1 MRDDHSNPPPGSW
14 SGRWRR
20 VAQGAVMRRGHPGRP
35 RPTLIAVL
43 LSAAVLLAGVLAYQA
58 QAAARS
64 HRLTAERALHDYA
77 TFAMWELSEHATREI
92 LGALIATFIGPVT
105 RVDPAD
111 PAAWP
116 SPDEFRSMTTPAG
129 APFEYLKGARFF
141 FRFDWRDS
149 SFVTAGQAPSP
160 AVSRWVRD
168 TVAAYG
174 RIFAETPT
182 IEPKLYGSADRSPL
196 KRLSVV
202 ITNDSY
208 VATFG
213 HVDGRLRVVAYV
225 VSRDYDGKPLV
236 TYGFE
241 SDASAFIAP
250 LLAEVMQTTPLLPP
264 SVTRGIR
271 QDSVLAV
278 RATAPAGGEMF
289 RSTGWF
295 SDRYAVAD
303 RLDERFGGLEL
314 RVSLRPEVAPRLVV
328 GGLPQSRMP
337 MIVLLM
343 TITAALIVVALR
355 LMRRQQELARLRT
368 DFVSGVSHE
377 LRTPLAQIRMFAEL
391 LRNGQLRSDDERR
404 RSAEIIDEEA
414 QRLTYLVENVLSFAR
429 AEHRRVGA
437 ARRSGGL
444 TAKVATDRDV
454 RRAVEAFAPLA
465 RARRATIQADLEPRT
480 AAAVD
485 PSALRQVLLN
495 LLDNAVKY
503 GPPGQ
508 TVTVGMQAVEPT
520 PRQLAAGAED
530 AVRIWVDDQGPGIP
544 DDERAHIW
552 DPFRRL
558 ERTLETA
565 VGGSGI
571 GLSIVKDLLDQNGGR
586 VWVEESPGGGARFV
600 VELPAGDA
608 QAAEALFNTRT
619 PVGGVPV

>member
-1 MRDDHSNPPPGSW
+1 M
-14 SGRWRR
+14 GRR
-20 VAQGAVMRRGHPGRP
+20 HPGRP
-35 RPTLIAVL
+35 RPTLIAAL
-43 LSAAVLLAGVLAYQA
+43 LSGAVILAGVLAYQA

-64 HRLTAERALHDYA
+64 HRATAERALHDYA
-77 TFAMWELSEHATREI
+77 SFATWELSEHATREL
-92 LGALIATFIGPVT
+92 LGAMIATFIGPVT

-111 PAAWP
+111 PAGWP
-116 SPDEFRSMTTPAG
+116 SPAEFRSTTAHGG
-129 APFEYLKGARFF
+129 APFPYLGGARFF

-149 SFVTAGQAPSP
+149 SFSTAGEAPSP
-160 AVSRWVRD
+160 AVARWVRD
-168 TVAAYG
+168 TIAAYG
-174 RIFAETPT
+174 RLFPETPR
-182 IEPKLYGSADRSPL
+182 IAPKLYGSAERSPL

-213 HVDGRLRVVAYV
+213 RVDGRVRVVAYV
-225 VSRDYDGKPLV
+225 VSRDYDGEPLV

-241 SDASAFIAP
+241 SDAGAFVSPI
-250 LLAEVMQTTPLLPP
+250 LASVMATTPLLPP

-278 RATAPAGGEMF
+278 RAHVVGGGEVF

-295 SDRYAVAD
+295 SEQYAVSD
-303 RLDERFGGLEL
+303 TLDARFGGLEL
-314 RVSLRPEVAPRLVV
+314 AVSLRPEVAPNLVV
-328 GGLPQSRMP
+328 GGLPRSRVP
-337 MIVLLM
+337 MIVALM

-355 LMRRQQELARLRT
+355 LLRRQQELARLRT

-391 LRNGQLRSDDERR
+391 LRNGQLRSDQERT

-429 AEHRRVGA
+429 SEHRAPRPA
-437 ARRSGGL
+437 RSGI
-444 TAKVATDRDV
+444 APKIATDRDV

-465 RARRATIQADLEPRT
+465 RARRATVQAELPPRV
-480 AAAVD
+480 ALSVD

-508 TVTVGMQAVEPT
+508 TVAVGMKAVLAT
-520 PRQLAAGAED
+520 PKQLAAGARD
-530 AVRIWVDDQGPGIP
+530 VVRIWVDDQGPGIP
-544 DDERAHIW
+544 EDEREHIW
-552 DPFRRL
+552 DPFHRL

-571 GLSIVKDLLDQNGGR
+571 GLSIVKDLLDENGGR
-586 VWVEESPGGGARFV
+586 VWAEDAPGGGARFV

-608 QAAEALFNTRT
+608 QVAEPLFNTST
-619 PVGGVPV
+619 PVGGVTV